1 MSLKHALKKEDSQVL
16 AKGQAISELNCFSV
30 LSSARTVDL
39 VAASNRVRDDWL
51 RALRM
56 LLVHVNT
63 TASLSEVETQRRMK
77 GETRTMAGAF
87 PAADVLGEDYDT
99 CAFKVRRGKMGLGLL
114 MDSATNQIVEMEG
127 DGSAVDSGLKPG
139 DVVTMVDSVVV
150 TSIVQG
156 KLAPRTAVSSAIDPM
171 KETLQFR
178 VWRPRLAYS
187 PIIEARNRAES
198 IDNPAKPPRV
208 DV

>member
-1 MSLKHALKKEDSQVL
+1 MT
-16 AKGQAISELNCFSV
+16 CF
-30 LSSARTVDL
+30 
-39 VAASNRVRDDWL
+39 AACCR
-51 RALRM
+51 
-56 LLVHVNT
+56 
-63 TASLSEVETQRRMK
+63 
-77 GETRTMAGAF
+77 
-87 PAADVLGEDYDT
+87 
-99 CAFKVRRGKMGLGLL
+99 
-114 MDSATNQIVEMEG
+114 QIVEMEG